1 MTLACFYHDGNTR
14 NAFSRLFSKLFWI
27 IPELTSILN
36 CFAFFPSDPQAV
48 LRAIIL
54 DAKAPQAQGLDDEL
68 LVYVAKYVSE
78 ALSTVLRNAL
88 ETMVLKACSIHFE
101 RLLFPHPFHSD
112 ANMVLPINPST
123 DHSSPA
129 STCLLNAPTLPKC
142 GVLHAHWPTKRKR
155 VDKVDAAYI
164 LPEGPQRSRKKGHEG
179 SRTAASICILH
190 SYLVFLIVLTF
201 PF

>member
-1 MTLACFYHDGNTR
+1 MTLARFYRDGNTR
-14 NAFSRLFSKLFWI
+14 NAFSRLFSELFRI
-27 IPELTSILN
+27 IPELTCSILN
-36 CFAFFPSDPQAV
+36 CFASFPSDPQAV

-54 DAKAPQAQGLDDEL
+54 DAEAPQAQGLGDEL
-68 LVYVAKYVSE
+68 LVYVAKYVTE

-101 RLLFPHPFHSD
+101 GLLFPHPFHSD
-112 ANMVLPINPST
+112 ADMVLPINPST

-129 STCLLNAPTLPKC
+129 STCLLNTPTLPKC

-164 LPEGPQRSRKKGHEG
+164 LPEGPQR
-179 SRTAASICILH
+179 
-190 SYLVFLIVLTF
+190 
-201 PF
+201 